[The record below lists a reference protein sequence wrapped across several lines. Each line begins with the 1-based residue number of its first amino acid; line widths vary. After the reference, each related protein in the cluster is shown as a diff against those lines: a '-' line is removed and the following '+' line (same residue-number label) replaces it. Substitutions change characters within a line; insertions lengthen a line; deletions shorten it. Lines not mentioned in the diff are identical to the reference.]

1 MNSEIKKIVFSSI
14 VYIVFVFVN
23 IIAFMLIRA
32 FDIGYDTKFYEIFLP
47 QIPFCAC
54 TYLILILAKT
64 KTWKI
69 FFLPLFILV
78 LKILLILIIGYSPFV
93 ADSLMFF
100 SMSFSLIFNIG
111 QYYLE
116 LHQPHSITFAIILHL
131 FALSLYQSFV
141 LFIVMKISEF
151 HLKRKGIEPNS

>member
-1 MNSEIKKIVFSSI
+1 MKKIVFSSI
-14 VYIVFVFVN
+14 VYTVFIFIN
-23 IIAFMLIRA
+23 IIAFVLMIAL
-32 FDIGYDTKFYEIFLP
+32 DIGYDIKYYEIFFP
-47 QIPFCAC
+47 QIPFCVC
-54 TYLILILAKT
+54 IYLILLLAKT

-69 FFLPLFILV
+69 FFLPILVLV
-78 LKILLILIIGYSPFV
+78 LKILSILIIGYSPFV

-116 LHQPHSITFAIILHL
+116 LYQPQSMTFAIILHL

-151 HLKRKGIEPNS
+151 HIKRKGIEPIS